1 MVGVKEL
8 YDGLE
13 YRKQREED
21 FKKYIIAELEK
32 IDASSVRL
40 TKDQL
45 TELIAKLRNDDNI
58 NEDVARKIA
67 HTLPEHLLRLPA
79 SPAPQP
85 TQPSRAPQP
94 TQTQPSRAPQ
104 PAPPAQQPVH
114 QPSRAPQPT
123 QTQPAPPAQPAQPGQ
138 TWYHQWQAQPQN
150 AQNFP
155 EVWVQQYQAEQE
167 RAQNPSRFQR
177 LMGNRP
183 MRWEQPAN
191 EVQVAPEVPLAR
203 IEPQNVHNSWF
214 NPSGPLPQAT
224 ARPVAKAVPISSNP
238 YAPKD
243 HPDYNFAPLIQT
255 AENGIQEEEAKR
267 KNNSGKGLWADNQG
281 NYPFGGRI
289 KTKRVKRKTK
299 TRRR

>member
-79 SPAPQP
+79 P
-85 TQPSRAPQP
+85 
-94 TQTQPSRAPQ
+94 

-123 QTQPAPPAQPAQPGQ
+123 QTQPSRAPPAQPAQPGQ

-155 EVWVQQYQAEQE
+155 EVWVQQYQAEQA

-255 AENGIQEEEAKR
+255 AENGIQEQEAMR